1 MSSPLAAFLIQLVII
16 IIASRVFGY
25 LFKRMGQPT
34 VMGETF
40 AGIFLGPS
48 ILGALFPEYLTY
60 VFPAASLGP
69 LRILSQVGLMLFMF
83 VVGMELDLSLLK
95 QKAKSAAVI
104 SITSIVFPYALG
116 LGLAYFL
123 YKEFAPPNVPF
134 HAFALFMGIAMS
146 ITAFPVLARIIR
158 EKGLTNTHNGSV
170 AITAAAV
177 DDVSGWCILAVV
189 IAIAQANALSD
200 ALYTMGG
207 TILYVLAMFYVVK
220 PLLYRFS
227 KARITSP
234 IIRQST
240 VAIVLIVMLASAL
253 CTELIGIHALFGA
266 FLAGVIMPHEWDL
279 RKSMTDK
286 VEDVAL
292 IMLLPLFFVI
302 TGLRT
307 EVGALNSFFLWGV
320 CLVVILLAIL
330 GKFGGSALA
339 ARATGESMH
348 SSLTIGILMNTRGLM
363 ELVILNIGFELG
375 ILKGEIFTIM
385 VIMALVT
392 TFMTSPLLNLVDR
405 YYQRKGNV

>member
-1 MSSPLAAFLIQLVII
+1 MSLPAFLIQLVII
-16 IIASRVFGY
+16 IITCRVFGY
-25 LFKRMGQPT
+25 VFKRMGQPT
-34 VMGETF
+34 VMGEIL

-48 ILGALFPEYLTY
+48 LLGALFPGYLNY

-69 LRILSQVGLMLFMF
+69 MRILSQVGLILFMF
-83 VVGMELDLSLLK
+83 VVGMELDLTLLK
-95 QKAKSAAVI
+95 QKAKAAAAI

-116 LGLAYFL
+116 VGLAYFL
-123 YKEFAPPNVPF
+123 YQQFAPANVPF

-177 DDVSGWCILAVV
+177 DDVSGWCILALV
-189 IAIAQANALSD
+189 IAIAKANALSD
-200 ALYTMGG
+200 SLYTLGG
-207 TILYVLAMFYVVK
+207 TILYVLGMFYVVK

-227 KARITSP
+227 KAKISSP

-240 VAIVLIVMLASAL
+240 MAIILIMMLLSAL

-279 RKSMTDK
+279 RKSVTDK

-307 EVGALNSFFLWGV
+307 EIGALNSLYLWGV
-320 CLVVILLAIL
+320 CGLVILLAIA

-339 ARATGESMH
+339 AKMTGESNH

-375 ILKGEIFTIM
+375 ILKGGIFTIM
-385 VIMALVT
+385 VIMAVVT

-405 YYQRKGNV
+405 YYQRKGKM